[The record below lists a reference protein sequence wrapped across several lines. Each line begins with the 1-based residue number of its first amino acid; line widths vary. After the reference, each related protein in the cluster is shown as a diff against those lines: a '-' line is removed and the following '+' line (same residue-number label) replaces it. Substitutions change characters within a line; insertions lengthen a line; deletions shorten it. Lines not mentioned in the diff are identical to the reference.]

1 MKTREYY
8 ISEIDKAIDECGN
21 FKLAKIIINPRSY
34 YVVFGYE
41 NRLINTYMGID
52 IELDDT
58 LGEET
63 FLIELEE

>member
-8 ISEIDKAIDECGN
+8 ISEIDKAIDEC
-21 FKLAKIIINPRSY
+21 KSLEIAKITIHPRMCDA
-34 YVVFGYE
+34 VFGYE
-41 NRLINTYMGID
+41 NRFINTYMGID

-63 FLIELEE
+63 FLIESQK